1 MSWLGRDTQNLT
13 TGTLPWHRV
22 LMSKAGDE
30 LAVIDGLTSPSDR
43 ISRKS
48 LCYSCC
54 RYCFLTTSTLS
65 AISCVKSWQMEA
77 GERVQLFRVL
87 AAHF

>member
-1 MSWLGRDTQNLT
+1 MTARKGHSELDSRYSVRCPHVQE
-13 TGTLPWHRV
+13 
-22 LMSKAGDE
+22 AGDE

-43 ISRKS
+43 VSGKS

-65 AISCVKSWQMEA
+65 AISCAEDWQMEA
-77 GERVQLFRVL
+77 GEMSQL
-87 AAHF
+87 